1 MSRNEEVQNTAESKD
16 TSHPE
21 NIWSEHRIHTFFA
34 NRTPETWLSGLLGFA
49 FALLILVRLHPNLL
63 SSISG

>member
-1 MSRNEEVQNTAESKD
+1 MSRNEEVQNTTECKD

-21 NIWSEHRIHTFFA
+21 NIWSERRIRTFLA

-49 FALLILVRLHPNLL
+49 FALLILIRLNPTLL
-63 SSISG
+63 NSFSG